1 MISAVDI
8 LVFLLLPHFISTLKM
23 RSEYACIFKLFFLL
37 NDLSCS
43 YFLSKKLEKKHKE
56 SVIAQGWGH
65 PGRLSGGAE
74 VS

>member
-1 MISAVDI
+1 MPAY
-8 LVFLLLPHFISTLKM
+8 LNF
-23 RSEYACIFKLFFLL
+23 FFLL
-37 NDLSCS
+37 NDLSCP

-65 PGRLSGGAE
+65 PRRLCGGAE